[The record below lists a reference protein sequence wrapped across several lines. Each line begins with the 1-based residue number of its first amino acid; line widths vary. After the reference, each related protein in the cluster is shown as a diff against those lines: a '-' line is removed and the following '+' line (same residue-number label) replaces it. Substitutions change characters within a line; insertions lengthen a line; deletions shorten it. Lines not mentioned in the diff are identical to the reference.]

1 MTKASE
7 YHKQGYTCGE
17 AIIKAFNE
25 ENNTDIPVAIGSSM
39 GTGFSAGSLCGA
51 VGGAAAVIGYL
62 KGRESN
68 EEANSARGFTKELMS
83 EVREKFRSEIC
94 LDLKKNKVS
103 CSDIIDHTYKTLN
116 ELIKE

>member
-62 KGRESN
+62 KRRESN
-68 EEANSARGFTKELMS
+68 KENNSARGFTKDLVS
-83 EVREKFRSEIC
+83 EVRGKFGSEIC